1 MQIQINW
8 IELVKTNEERIMEA
22 GRQAYRNAC
31 GSTEDREYTEDAK
44 ITMFGE
50 VEQYAN
56 HQDYSPKDV
65 WLGQADAIFSFQ
77 RFNPWDYEQE
87 EEKVIFSLLDEAEAE
102 AFRQYLKMQDID
114 LPTKGDFANWSKEI
128 YDKVHNKYIQNF
140 ISNNMEEQVQ
150 QQYDKYLETLMKPCS
165 LS

>member
-1 MQIQINW
+1 MQIKIDW
-8 IELVKTNEERIMEA
+8 IELIKTNEEKIMEA

-77 RFNPWDYEQE
+77 RFNPWDNEQE
-87 EEKVIFSLLDEAEAE
+87 EEKAIFALLDEAEAE
-102 AFRQYLKMQDID
+102 TFRQYLKQEGINRATRGD
-114 LPTKGDFANWSKEI
+114 LEKWSKEI
-128 YDKVHNKYIQNF
+128 HEKVHTKYIQEY
-140 ISNNMEEQVQ
+140 IAKNMEEQVQ

>member
-8 IELVKTNEERIMEA
+8 IELIKTNEEKIMEA

-31 GSTEDREYTEDAK
+31 GSTGDREYTEDAK

-65 WLGQADAIFSFQ
+65 WLGQADAIFSFR
-77 RFNPWDYEQE
+77 RFNPWDFEQE
-87 EEKVIFSLLDEAEAE
+87 EEKVIFAFLDEAEAE
-102 AFRQYLKMQDID
+102 AFQQYIKQQNID
-114 LPTKGDFANWSKEI
+114 RMTKGDLENWSKEI
-128 YDKVHNKYIQNF
+128 YEKVHNKYIQYF
-140 ISNNMEEQVQ
+140 ISNNIEEQVQ

-165 LS
+165 IS